1 MAKRISPKRY
11 LYDNGVLILKNKDND
26 LTNKLNEAFLEQ
38 SSRNNNK
45 INNIDFPLL
54 SQKKINNNY
63 KIFTTEIEEEIQTE
77 NKKEELKKNISF
89 REENKVEDNN
99 KDNKDNNSNKEDQ
112 DYNNFKSIGINP
124 SYNRRHPKFIKKT
137 NQAKISS
144 DIQNICKYLYTSP
157 RKSNKDNIKFQIFEK
172 ENEYIKNLPKNYLVD
187 EKLINKQTYRNR
199 IKNRKNKS
207 SNQNILLNNQNL
219 YSNIKKNILS
229 NEEIIKKHYNEEN
242 TNTINIDKLTSFKFE
257 NYKRNMPR
265 FKHPQIYR
273 LKNLNKEEDNNND
286 VKLQYIK
293 GGNQSPIEITEFI
306 PIKKG
311 IRKEEQRNE
320 YLYYKISR
328 VNRLEGFH
336 I

>member
-187 EKLINKQTYRNR
+187 ERLINKQ
-199 IKNRKNKS
+199 
-207 SNQNILLNNQNL
+207 
-219 YSNIKKNILS
+219 
-229 NEEIIKKHYNEEN
+229 
-242 TNTINIDKLTSFKFE
+242 
-257 NYKRNMPR
+257 
-265 FKHPQIYR
+265 
-273 LKNLNKEEDNNND
+273 
-286 VKLQYIK
+286 
-293 GGNQSPIEITEFI
+293 
-306 PIKKG
+306 
-311 IRKEEQRNE
+311 
-320 YLYYKISR
+320 
-328 VNRLEGFH
+328 
-336 I
+336 